1 MVFNTDRKKLEQQR
15 RDEGRLPPGQ
25 SLTVKW
31 PVLHVGRIPDF
42 NPSTWDLTISG
53 LVEHPFKIGWD
64 EFKKLPRVRVEA
76 DFHCVTTWSK
86 FDNVWE
92 GVSFRTLVERAQPSP
107 EAKFVIQHADGGYI
121 TNTPLEDL
129 MRDDVLLADTH
140 EPEPLTPEHGG
151 PLRMVVPHLYA
162 WKSSKWIR
170 GFEFVADDRAGYW
183 EELGYH
189 MYGDPFREERFRR
202 S

>member
-53 LVEHPFKIGWD
+53 LVEHPFKLGWD
-64 EFKKLPRVRVEA
+64 EFKQLPRVRVEA

-92 GVSFRTLVERAQPSP
+92 GVSFRTLLERAQPSP
-107 EAKFVIQHADGGYI
+107 DVKFVIQHADGGYT

-151 PLRMVVPHLYA
+151 PLRTVVPHLYA